1 MTHVLHRAIH
11 KKYPVAAKSAGIRI
25 TDETGKQYID
35 ASGGAAVSC
44 LGHGHPDVLAA
55 MHKQLDTLAY
65 AHTSFFTTRVAEEL
79 ADHLIAHAP
88 RGMSNVFFCGS
99 GSEAIEACLKMARHY
114 FVEKGERQRTKFI
127 SRRQSYHG
135 ITLGALSVGGRFK
148 DRAPFAEM
156 LFDVQHVSPCFE
168 YRDRRPDET
177 PEAYGERLAA
187 ELETKIIELGPR
199 NVAAFVAET
208 VSGATLGCA
217 TAVPGYFKRVRE
229 VCDRHGVLLILD
241 EVMSGMGRTG
251 TLHACE
257 QEGIAPDL
265 MAIAKGLGGGFAPIG
280 AMLVSKHVFDA
291 VSAASGAFPHS
302 QTYVGHPL
310 ACAAGLAVQTVIQ
323 RDNLLANV
331 QKRGAYLERRL
342 SERFGNHHHI
352 GDLRGRGLFRG
363 VEIVED
369 RASKKPFDPALKLHA
384 RIKQMAMDHGLMIY
398 PMGGTDEGKAG
409 DHILLAPPFIVT
421 ERDVDEIVDILGVVI
436 DESIAGVRR

>member
-1 MTHVLHRAIH
+1 
-11 KKYPVAAKSAGIRI
+11 
-25 TDETGKQYID
+25 
-35 ASGGAAVSC
+35 
-44 LGHGHPDVLAA
+44 
-55 MHKQLDTLAY
+55 
-65 AHTSFFTTRVAEEL
+65 
-79 ADHLIAHAP
+79 
-88 RGMSNVFFCGS
+88 
-99 GSEAIEACLKMARHY
+99 
-114 FVEKGERQRTKFI
+114 
-127 SRRQSYHG
+127 
-135 ITLGALSVGGRFK
+135 
-148 DRAPFAEM
+148 
-156 LFDVQHVSPCFE
+156 
-168 YRDRRPDET
+168 
-177 PEAYGERLAA
+177 
-187 ELETKIIELGPR
+187 
-199 NVAAFVAET
+199 
-208 VSGATLGCA
+208 
-217 TAVPGYFKRVRE
+217 VRE

-331 QKRGAYLERRL
+331 QKQGAYLERRL
-342 SERFGNHHHI
+342 SERFGNHHHV

-384 RIKQMAMDHGLMIY
+384 RLKQTAMDHGLMIY